1 MSLHHMKCWK
11 MDEMQNVCLMCLLLC
26 FPHDHKCHLRHIFSL
41 IPSVCHSDEHFFFY
55 LKLKTDVLKKVP
67 QRGEFK

>member
-41 IPSVCHSDEHFFFY
+41 IPSVCHSDEEFF
-55 LKLKTDVLKKVP
+55 LSQT
-67 QRGEFK
+67 